1 MKLQE
6 ALPDSVTV
14 GGKRYRVDLDFRNV
28 LKMLET
34 LSRDDLIEDAREW
47 LAVKCVMKKPPKRGY
62 SAVLIALRLM
72 LFSGNQKEQKKL
84 TDFEQDADLIRAA
97 FRQTYGIDLY
107 RDKLHWFEFTGLLS
121 CLPEGNRY
129 METLGIRARPM
140 PAPTKYNAAERT
152 WLSNAKAAVALKMTD
167 KEREHIYQSS
177 LHRTAE
183 SLLALAKR
191 GEQKSG

>member
-28 LKMLET
+28 LNMLET

-47 LAVKCVMKKPPKRGY
+47 LAVKCVMRKPPKRGY

-107 RDKLHWFEFTGLLS
+107 RDKLHWFEFTALLAN
-121 CLPEGNRY
+121 LPEGSRY
-129 METLGIRARPM
+129 TDVVNIRLRPL
-140 PAPTKYNAAERT
+140 PEPTRYNAKERQ
-152 WLSNAKAAVALKMTD
+152 WLIDAKARYAIQMTE
-167 KEREHIYQSS
+167 KEQEEARNASFHATT
-177 LHRTAE
+177 L
-183 SLLALAKR
+183 SLLRLAKR
-191 GEQKSG
+191 GGDLNA